1 MVTSK
6 SLEFSIPQIQ
16 NIYLE
21 EKIGYDIIDVITA
34 LLAETM
40 QDKRLQNKIT
50 ARIESF
56 NAIKI

>member
-1 MVTSK
+1 MVASK
-6 SLEFSIPQIQ
+6 SLGFSIPRIQ

-21 EKIGYDIIDVITA
+21 EKIGYDIIDVIMA

-56 NAIKI
+56 NSNRC